1 MDNYFNNQESG
12 TVGSVTINGILAARY
27 LAAQMN
33 VKQDKDQYR
42 LRSIRDDYHRFATS
56 ATSATFDHCRTIVM
70 GEYQQESDRFEVS
83 IAQFYAKLLASQ
95 ESFGPAFEKVLHEN
109 LWNLYEG

>member
-1 MDNYFNNQESG
+1 MDNYFINQESG
-12 TVGSVTINGILAARY
+12 TVGSVTINGILAAQY
-27 LAAQMN
+27 LAAQMK
-33 VKQDKDQYR
+33 VMQDKDQYR
-42 LRSIRDDYHRFATS
+42 LPSIREVYYRF

-95 ESFGPAFEKVLHEN
+95 ESLGPAFEKVLHEN
-109 LWNLYEG
+109 LWNLYES

>member
-12 TVGSVTINGILAARY
+12 TVSSVTINGILATQY
-27 LAAQMN
+27 FTAQMN

-42 LRSIRDDYHRFATS
+42 LPSIQEVYHRF

-95 ESFGPAFEKVLHEN
+95 ESLGAAFEKVLHEN
-109 LWNLYEG
+109 LWNLYES

>member
-1 MDNYFNNQESG
+1 
-12 TVGSVTINGILAARY
+12 
-27 LAAQMN
+27 
-33 VKQDKDQYR
+33 
-42 LRSIRDDYHRFATS
+42 
-56 ATSATFDHCRTIVM
+56 M

-95 ESFGPAFEKVLHEN
+95 ESLGPAFEKVLHEN